1 MDNIKVSKEGYDKL
15 QRDLEVLEQELT
27 EIGKYKNKI
36 AVENGDVWHD
46 NNDFEQA
53 EIQERAK
60 MREIYDL
67 KLKIANAEII
77 EDSNS
82 SNKVRFGSVVE
93 LIIYGDDFT
102 EEETLL
108 FSDSDE
114 CSIYKKISVNSPIGK
129 VIFGK
134 EVGSEEEYEVNGNK
148 MKVKVVKILN

>member
-1 MDNIKVSKEGYDKL
+1 MDNIKVSKGGYDKL
-15 QRDLEVLEQELT
+15 QRDLEVLEKELT

-60 MREIYDL
+60 MREIHDL